1 MKVDVETLVD
11 ADYKA
16 EDRHSVSGEAA
27 SSGGALVSWFSMTQ
41 KSVTLSST
49 QADYVATADGDKEA
63 LSVRRTL
70 AFLMTREGVG
80 EHWRVR
86 GQQEGD
92 RLSQNRNPCGCPIL
106 TH

>member
-41 KSVTLSST
+41 KCVTHST
-49 QADYVATADGDKEA
+49 AEAGYVALSDLVKEA
-63 LSVRRTL
+63 VVPR
-70 AFLMTREGVG
+70 AGVA
-80 EHWRVR
+80 V
-86 GQQEGD
+86 
-92 RLSQNRNPCGCPIL
+92 LFAVC
-106 TH
+106 